1 MLRSLVLGCCLLFS
15 WSLAAQLQFE
25 GLWEGTITVGGI
37 QSTKGYPVQIYLER
51 QGKKVSG
58 RSYVYLSDTRIVE
71 MNLSGFLYDDL
82 SVYLDEVEYVNRN
95 GDNYVP
101 PFLRKYQLMWN
112 RSINGSSLNG
122 YWQEIRQEIFD
133 AKRERGRIFLKK
145 VVNNKA

>member
-1 MLRSLVLGCCLLFS
+1 MLRSLVLGTCLLFS
-15 WSLAAQLQFE
+15 LSLAAQLEFE

-37 QSTKGYPVQIYLER
+37 QSTQGYPVQVYLER

-58 RSYVYLSDTRIVE
+58 RSYVYLSETRIIE
-71 MNLSGFLYDDL
+71 MNLSGYLYDDL
-82 SVYLDEVEYVNRN
+82 SVYIDEVEYINRN
-95 GDNYVP
+95 GDSYVP

-133 AKRERGRIFLKK
+133 SKRERGKIFLKR